1 MKPEDIPLDP
11 GSFAIAASDGA
22 WRPFPHLRLVIEIL
36 LYVVQGRLSRVM
48 FFLPPRHGKSELISH
63 YFLTWFLGH
72 FPDMRIILAT
82 HTANF
87 SRKWGRRARN
97 LIKKVGS
104 KLFPKPIELAEDS
117 TAAGAWD
124 IKGHHG
130 GLFTS
135 GVSGSILG
143 EGANGFIIDDPTK
156 GFRKARSK
164 THQEELND
172 WWTTEAKTRLQ
183 AAINKGT
190 KPWVIGI
197 WQRLNKKDLSGQIL
211 ESEPSMDFHKAIE
224 ILRSGGSIPYGTW
237 VVVNLPAISKK
248 NDPLGREE
256 GEPLWPEMKS
266 LKELQQIKKEMGS
279 FRFEAVYQG
288 EPRDPEGGVFKR
300 WWFKNSKMPLK
311 DILAIV
317 KNLPH
322 LRYWDLAASGE
333 EGDAAA
339 GLLTAWDGEYLYII
353 KLNHGKYTPS
363 RMLREFENTALK
375 DTKAVHIRVEQE
387 GASSPKILI
396 QKFRQSKKLKG
407 FKIRSDKVT
416 GLGDKV
422 VRSFDFQAL
431 CEDDKVRIADN
442 IYDLV
447 VEECVEFTGEEGGE
461 DNIVD
466 TCGGSARYWTR
477 AKRKVI
483 A

>member
-1 MKPEDIPLDP
+1 MSKKIPLDP

-22 WRPFPHLRLVIEIL
+22 WKPFPHLRLIIEIL

-72 FPDMRIILAT
+72 FPDLRIILAT
-82 HTANF
+82 HSASF

-97 LIKKVGS
+97 LIKRVGK
-104 KLFPKPIELAEDS
+104 KLFPEPIELAEDS
-117 TAAGAWD
+117 NAAEQWD
-124 IKGHHG
+124 IKNHKG

-135 GVSGSILG
+135 GIGGSILG

-156 GFRKARSK
+156 GFKKARSK
-164 THQEELND
+164 THQGELND
-172 WWTTEAKTRLQ
+172 WWFTEAKTRLE
-183 AAINKGT
+183 AVINKGM

-197 WQRLNKKDLSGQIL
+197 WQRLNKNDFSGQIL
-211 ESEPSMDFHKAIE
+211 ESEEQIDFHKAIK
-224 ILRSGGSIPYGTW
+224 ILRDGGSIPYGTW
-237 VVVNLPAISKK
+237 VVVNLPAIAKE
-248 NDPLGREE
+248 NDPLEREP
-256 GEPLWPEMKS
+256 GEPLWPEQKS
-266 LKELQQIKKEMGS
+266 LKELQDIKKEMGS

-300 WWFKNSKMPLK
+300 WWFKNSKMPLQEVLK
-311 DILAIV
+311 KIE
-317 KNLPH
+317 KLPQ
-322 LRYWDLAASGE
+322 LRYWDLAASGD

-339 GLLTAWDGEYLYII
+339 GLLTAYDGEYMYIA
-353 KLNHGKYTPS
+353 KLNHGNYSASK
-363 RMLREFENTALK
+363 MLSQFENTAIK
-375 DTKAVHIRVEQE
+375 DTKRVAIRIEQE

-407 FKIRSDKVT
+407 FKIRPDKVA
-416 GLGDKV
+416 GRGDKL

-431 CEDDKVRIADN
+431 CEDGKVIIADN
-442 IYDLV
+442 IFDLV

-466 TCGGSARYWTR
+466 AGSGSARYWTR
-477 AKRKVI
+477 PKRKVN